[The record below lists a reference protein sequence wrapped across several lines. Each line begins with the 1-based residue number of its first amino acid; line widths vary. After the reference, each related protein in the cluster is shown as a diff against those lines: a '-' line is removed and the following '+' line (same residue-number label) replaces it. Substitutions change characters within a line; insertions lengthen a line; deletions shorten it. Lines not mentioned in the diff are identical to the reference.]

1 MGKTTER
8 FQDWM
13 KAITFAEAGEWET
26 AQTMIPA
33 PLTSSTISMTEN
45 IFMAAAFAEAGE
57 WETARQMIP
66 ETQADATLNVFE
78 KTYMAA
84 AFAEAGLP
92 DEALRITGQGRRK
105 QLRTGSFLNNV
116 GLKGVRATY
125 AVLATEKC

>member
-26 AQTMIPA
+26 AQKMIPA
-33 PLTSSTISMTEN
+33 PQLDCTISMTEK

-57 WETARQMIP
+57 WETAWKMIP
-66 ETQADATLNVFE
+66 EAQADVTINSME
-78 KTYMAA
+78 KTFMAA
-84 AFAEAGLP
+84 AFAEADLP
-92 DEALRITGQGRRK
+92 DEALRIIGQGRRK

-125 AVLATEKC
+125 GVLVTEKC